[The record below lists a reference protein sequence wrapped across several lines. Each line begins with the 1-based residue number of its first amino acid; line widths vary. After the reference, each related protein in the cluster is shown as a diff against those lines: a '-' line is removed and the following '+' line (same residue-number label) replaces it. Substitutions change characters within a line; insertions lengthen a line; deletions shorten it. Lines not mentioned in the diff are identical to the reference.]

1 MDPVTL
7 AYYGLVC
14 GVLSLV
20 APRWRKPGL
29 RFLVGILVGLVAAGL
44 LPTVRQSLLAG

>member
-14 GVLSLV
+14 GLV
-20 APRWRKPGL
+20 SMFAPFVRTRGA
-29 RFLVGILVGLVAAGL
+29 RFATGIFIGLVAAAF
-44 LPTVRQSLLAG
+44 LPSIRQYLGI